1 METIKNKFYH
11 PHNCLLIIAGDVNH
25 TDIFPET
32 ERIYSSW
39 AKANFDPIKEY
50 PIPEFEHLKQNKLV
64 VIESESAQSPLL
76 ILRWQ
81 GPDTRNDLQ
90 ATYTADVF
98 SYILNQRMSELTQAL
113 QETGLANNI
122 GINYYSQRKYVVPI
136 TFPLSPNASRIK
148 ECYQAMLKEI
158 EQWDDDSYITNL
170 QIERAKKILYVT
182 QVEEREEVAQYTH
195 LLSFWW
201 ASASIEYYPF
211 YRDNLNKVSRK
222 DIKDYVRKYIKGKPF
237 CAGLLVPRSSNL
249 QTDLTSTSLNN

>member
-1 METIKNKFYH
+1 METIKNKFYY
-11 PHNCLLIIAGDVNH
+11 PNNCLIIIAGDVNH

-158 EQWDDDSYITNL
+158 EQWDDDSYITDL

-249 QTDLTSTSLNN
+249 QTDPNLYFSK